1 MSHAHG
7 SYNDAMSDSRLPR
20 TSCRPST
27 PWISVG
33 AITALLIGGFAAL
46 SASDGAGKAQS
57 SPAPAASH
65 DHHQHAAAAKKPA
78 APATASRATAA
89 AKPGAALTFTGDRAE
104 TERFIA
110 INDKITLT
118 AAQEAIRVEALSAI
132 PAPCCKEFSAATCCC
147 ECNMKRASD
156 GLAKHL
162 IVDLGADAAKV
173 RSTVQAWQHAINPDG
188 FEGDSCSTG
197 KCGKPFKADGCG
209 GMVHGQL
216 TH

>member
-1 MSHAHG
+1 
-7 SYNDAMSDSRLPR
+7 MSDSRLPR
-20 TSCRPST
+20 AHRPSST
-27 PWISVG
+27 RWISLF
-33 AITALLIGGFAAL
+33 ALAALLLGGFAAV
-46 SASDGAGKAQS
+46 SASDATK
-57 SPAPAASH
+57 APASPPPQPSH
-65 DHHQHAAAAKKPA
+65 DHHQHLAAATKPA
-78 APATASRATAA
+78 APATASRAAKS
-89 AKPGAALTFTGDRAE
+89 AKPAAALTFTGDRTE

-110 INDKITLT
+110 FNDKITLT

-147 ECNMKRASD
+147 NCNMKRASD

-173 RSTVQAWQHAINPDG
+173 RTTIQAWQHAINPDG

-216 TH
+216 ES

>member
-1 MSHAHG
+1 
-7 SYNDAMSDSRLPR
+7 MSDSRLPR
-20 TSCRPST
+20 IHRLSST
-27 PWISVG
+27 RWLSLFALV
-33 AITALLIGGFAAL
+33 ALLLGGFAAL
-46 SASDGAGKAQS
+46 SATDTSK
-57 SPAPAASH
+57 APASPRAGGKSE
-65 DHHQHAAAAKKPA
+65 
-78 APATASRATAA
+78 AP
-89 AKPGAALTFTGDRAE
+89 LTFTGDRAE

-110 INDKITLT
+110 FNDKITLT

-132 PAPCCKEFSAATCCC
+132 PAPCCKQFSAATCCC

-173 RSTVQAWQHAINPDG
+173 RTTIQAWQVAINPDG

-209 GMVHGQL
+209 GMMHGHL
-216 TH
+216 ES

>member
-1 MSHAHG
+1 MSLFA
-7 SYNDAMSDSRLPR
+7 L
-20 TSCRPST
+20 
-27 PWISVG
+27 V
-33 AITALLIGGFAAL
+33 ALLLGGFAAV
-46 SASDGAGKAQS
+46 SASDDSQAPA
-57 SPAPAASH
+57 SPAAQPSH
-65 DHHQHAAAAKKPA
+65 DHHQHLAAATKPA
-78 APATASRATAA
+78 APAAA
-89 AKPGAALTFTGDRAE
+89 ARAPRAGGKSEAPLTFTGDRAE

-147 ECNMKRASD
+147 NCNMKRASD

-173 RSTVQAWQHAINPDG
+173 RTTIQAWQHAINPDG

-216 TH
+216 VD

>member
-1 MSHAHG
+1 
-7 SYNDAMSDSRLPR
+7 MSDSRLPR
-20 TSCRPST
+20 AHHPSST
-27 PWISVG
+27 LWLSLFALV
-33 AITALLIGGFAAL
+33 ALLLGGFAAV
-46 SASDGAGKAQS
+46 SASDAAKA
-57 SPAPAASH
+57 PAPPSQPSH
-65 DHHQHAAAAKKPA
+65 DHHQHVAAATKPA
-78 APATASRATAA
+78 APATASRAAKG
-89 AKPGAALTFTGDRAE
+89 AKPAAALTFTGDRAE

-110 INDKITLT
+110 FNDKITLT

-147 ECNMKRASD
+147 NCNMKRASD

-173 RSTVQAWQHAINPDG
+173 RTTIQAWQLAINPDG

-197 KCGKPFKADGCG
+197 KCGKPFNADGCG

-216 TH
+216 VS

>member
-1 MSHAHG
+1 M
-7 SYNDAMSDSRLPR
+7 
-20 TSCRPST
+20 RP
-27 PWISVG
+27 G
-33 AITALLIGGFAAL
+33 
-46 SASDGAGKAQS
+46 
-57 SPAPAASH
+57 APASRTAAE
-65 DHHQHAAAAKKPA
+65 AAAVPA
-78 APATASRATAA
+78 R
-89 AKPGAALTFTGDRAE
+89 FTGDRAE

-110 INDKITLT
+110 FNDKLTLT
-118 AAQEAIRVEALSAI
+118 AAQEAIRVAALSSI

-162 IVDLGADAAKV
+162 IVDLGADAGTV
-173 RSTVQAWQHAINPDG
+173 RTTVQAWQRAINPDG

-216 TH
+216 VH